1 MTHRAQQRASSSQ
14 IETYGVLPRAVCR
27 TAARGTRTERGC
39 RSLVPES
46 PPALTRDIEG
56 PRQRRGLGGRLNP
69 LPASPGPRR
78 LSPPCPP
85 RASQPPAAP
94 RAPHLPQPLRAHTA
108 AVGPASEGTMA
119 TLRPRRPAQP
129 SGHSLPPPGTTGDY
143 AAPSGGATGGSA
155 EPLRRGSTPPST
167 TGRPTE
173 LVWQG
178 KSAPS
183 PAGDE
188 RGARQPRCRLQ
199 LPAASAARRV
209 RTAALR
215 SRLPPR
221 VATSP
226 VAGPAA
232 RGAPGGGVL
241 LPERRAVPARL

>member
-1 MTHRAQQRASSSQ
+1 MPHGCQGNPHRA
-14 IETYGVLPRAVCR
+14 GVPEPRPGVSTRTHARHRGAAAAARPRR
-27 TAARGTRTERGC
+27 TAQPSAGFSR
-39 RSLVPES
+39 
-46 PPALTRDIEG
+46 
-56 PRQRRGLGGRLNP
+56 
-69 LPASPGPRR
+69 PRR

-85 RASQPPAAP
+85 RGSRPPVTP

-188 RGARQPRCRLQ
+188 RGARQPHCRLQ